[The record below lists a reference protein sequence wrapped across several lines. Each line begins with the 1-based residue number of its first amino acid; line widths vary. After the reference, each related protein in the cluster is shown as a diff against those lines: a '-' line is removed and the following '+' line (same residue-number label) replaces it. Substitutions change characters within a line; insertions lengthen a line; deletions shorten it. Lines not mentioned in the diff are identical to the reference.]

1 MPVIRVH
8 KKSNY
13 TVLSNEPL
21 REKKMSLKAKGML
34 CVMLSLPDDWNYS
47 ISGLE
52 SICSE
57 GSKAIRTTLKELE
70 DFGYLYREKVHGE
83 DGKIS
88 YTYHIYEIP
97 HKKEIEEETELECS
111 KDAEAE
117 PETEEECAK
126 KEGPCT
132 HNPCVP
138 EPYAPKGHTEKDTL
152 LNTNLLSTNNK
163 ILNTNKAPTSK
174 TEEDKSRSASVSDRE
189 LFDRFGPNLS
199 DAVKDWIAYKK
210 ERREA
215 YKPVGLRNLLAQI
228 ENKMNTYGKEAA
240 ISTIRLSISN
250 GWRGI
255 IWDKIEKSNISH
267 GRQESGNPFL
277 SLDLSNFGGNEN
289 GY

>member
-8 KKSNY
+8 KENNY

-21 REKKMSLKAKGML
+21 RKKGMSLKAKGML

-47 ISGLE
+47 ISGLK
-52 SICSE
+52 SICCE
-57 GSKAIRTTLKELE
+57 GSKAIRSTLKELE
-70 DFGYLYREKVHGE
+70 EFGYLCREKVHGE

-88 YTYHIYEIP
+88 YIYHIYETSRN
-97 HKKEIEEETELECS
+97 EELEEEAEVECVEETES
-111 KDAEAE
+111 E
-117 PETEEECAK
+117 PEFEEECAK

-132 HNPCVP
+132 YNPCAP
-138 EPYAPKGHTEKDTL
+138 EPHTPKGRAEKDTL

-163 ILNTNKAPTSK
+163 ILNTNKTPTSK

-199 DAVKDWIAYKK
+199 DAVKDWIMYKK

-228 ENKMNTYGKEAA
+228 ENEMNTYGKEAV
-240 ISTIRLSISN
+240 ISIIRLSISN

-255 IWDKIEKSNISH
+255 VWDKLEKSNISH

>member
-1 MPVIRVH
+1 M
-8 KKSNY
+8 KSAW
-13 TVLSNEPL
+13 
-21 REKKMSLKAKGML
+21 RG
-34 CVMLSLPDDWNYS
+34 W
-47 ISGLE
+47 
-52 SICSE
+52 
-57 GSKAIRTTLKELE
+57 
-70 DFGYLYREKVHGE
+70 
-83 DGKIS
+83 KIS
-88 YTYHIYEIP
+88 YTYHVYEIP
-97 HKKEIEEETELECS
+97 HKEEIEEETELEYS

-132 HNPCVP
+132 YNPCAP
-138 EPYAPKGHTEKDTL
+138 EPHAPKGRAEKDTL

-174 TEEDKSRSASVSDRE
+174 TEENKSRSASVSDRE

-210 ERREA
+210 ERRET

-228 ENKMNTYGKEAA
+228 ENEMNTYGKEAV